1 MSSSDSVA
9 STAAVAA
16 GPTTGHFAVQPF
28 RPVFLLSPGR
38 PPVPW
43 GRWHNMF
50 EDWLLAVGF
59 PDGPSNDQRKAALL
73 RASLG
78 TEGYRLYNSLTPEA
92 ELRESY
98 DNAVTRLKKHFG
110 QPASDIFARAQFTR
124 CQQRQGQNVTQY
136 VATLREMAAKCN
148 FNASQLD
155 ERVRD
160 QFVAWVSSDKIRER
174 LLQESA
180 TKSLDDLLQIAITV
194 ERAMSEAPALALSSS
209 SSTLEASV
217 GRIHGQTDRKPR
229 KPSSS
234 IPSTVCWNCGQEGHT
249 ARSDTCPAR
258 GKTCR
263 HCGKT
268 GHYLQ
273 CCRQRKKST
282 AATSDA
288 SRHHRSWSR
297 GRRRPASTNCIN
309 GKSHEDDPSDVS
321 EMGTVY
327 VGSVETSE
335 PGEFRRAHIHVNS
348 VPITLMIDLG
358 AKVSIISKSFYDRH
372 LTHVKLRPAIVKL
385 RAYQGQ
391 RIDCLGCVILTVEV
405 KGKPP
410 LRFRFHV
417 TSRGESLLG
426 LDLFDALGGAV
437 YLGDTT
443 YVNGASLPATA
454 AAAAADS
461 QAVAVNV
468 TDAAAA
474 AAADA
479 VADIPESI
487 AAHTDMTSSSVSLD
501 EYPVLLK
508 DGGTLRSFVHKP
520 KIDSTVRP
528 VQQSSPSASSAVDPN
543 DEDEQLIQTVFGSI
557 ATPVVTLEAVAA
569 ATDADDVL
577 RTVRDYVINGWPN
590 DRRNL
595 RAEIRIFFD
604 VQHELSVCGRCL
616 IRDVRTVI
624 PASLTAAI
632 LDIAHEGHPG
642 IVRMKQRCRETVWW
656 PGIDIAIE
664 RYVRDCEP
672 CILSGKSAKPRPGPL
687 QPIPLPSGPWRKLS
701 LDIAGEFV
709 AAPHHQRYVIVATD
723 VYSKWPEVAACGSP
737 TSSAVIEFLTSLFDR
752 FGLVEEI
759 TTDNGVQFVSS
770 EFEDFLAAHSIKHS
784 RSALYSP
791 QTNAAVERLNRVIK
805 EGVKV
810 ALAEGKSFMTGLR
823 QVMAAYRTTPHATTG
838 VTPASLML
846 AFPVRTPLSVLS
858 SLPSSSRSSTS
869 SQTDLRKRVCFKQSE
884 MAKQYNQRHRA
895 APTIIKPG
903 DSVRILLPTQ
913 PHKLARVYSEP
924 RLVDKVKGNTVWLRN
939 GQRWN
944 VRRCLLHCSVLKQP
958 PSTSR
963 SSPAMT
969 HAEHAGR
976 TIDSAR

>member
-1 MSSSDSVA
+1 MCNGQPEVEFNGHIIS
-9 STAAVAA
+9 AA
-16 GPTTGHFAVQPF
+16 GIRPLKSNVEAILRIPTPK
-28 RPVFLLSPGR
+28 
-38 PPVPW
+38 
-43 GRWHNMF
+43 
-50 EDWLLAVGF
+50 
-59 PDGPSNDQRKAALL
+59 DQRELLRFVCTASYYLRFVKDYAALSESLRRLL
-73 RASLG
+73 RANVTWHWSAECE
-78 TEGYRLYNSLTPEA
+78 TSFREIKRRLASPPILAHFDVSADTILTCDASSTAIGACLSQISNGDVTDRPVAFISRSLTKAERSYSASEREA
-92 ELRESY
+92 LACLWACERLTFFLYGRHFRLVTDHQALKTMLTAVGTGHRPLRLHRWA
-98 DNAVTRLKKHFG
+98 D
-110 QPASDIFARAQFTR
+110 
-124 CQQRQGQNVTQY
+124 
-136 VATLREMAAKCN
+136 
-148 FNASQLD
+148 
-155 ERVRD
+155 
-160 QFVAWVSSDKIRER
+160 R
-174 LLQESA
+174 LLQFNF
-180 TKSLDDLLQIAITV
+180 
-194 ERAMSEAPALALSSS
+194 
-209 SSTLEASV
+209 SV
-217 GRIHGQTDRKPR
+217 VFRP
-229 KPSSS
+229 
-234 IPSTVCWNCGQEGHT
+234 
-249 ARSDTCPAR
+249 
-258 GKTCR
+258 GKDNVV
-263 HCGKT
+263 
-268 GHYLQ
+268 
-273 CCRQRKKST
+273 
-282 AATSDA
+282 A
-288 SRHHRSWSR
+288 
-297 GRRRPASTNCIN
+297 
-309 GKSHEDDPSDVS
+309 
-321 EMGTVY
+321 
-327 VGSVETSE
+327 
-335 PGEFRRAHIHVNS
+335 
-348 VPITLMIDLG
+348 
-358 AKVSIISKSFYDRH
+358 
-372 LTHVKLRPAIVKL
+372 
-385 RAYQGQ
+385 
-391 RIDCLGCVILTVEV
+391 DCL
-405 KGKPP
+405 
-410 LRFRFHV
+410 
-417 TSRGESLLG
+417 SRSYS
-426 LDLFDALGGAV
+426 DN
-437 YLGDTT
+437 DTPT
-443 YVNGASLPATA
+443 
-454 AAAAADS
+454 
-461 QAVAVNV
+461 
-468 TDAAAA
+468 
-474 AAADA
+474 
-479 VADIPESI
+479 
-487 AAHTDMTSSSVSLD
+487 M
-501 EYPVLLK
+501 
-508 DGGTLRSFVHKP
+508 
-520 KIDSTVRP
+520 
-528 VQQSSPSASSAVDPN
+528 SSPSASSAVDPD

-595 RAEIRIFFD
+595 RAEIRMYFD

-759 TTDNGVQFVSS
+759 ITDNGVQFVSS

-869 SQTDLRKRVCFKQSE
+869 SQTDLRKRVSFKQSE

-924 RLVDKVKGNTVWLRN
+924 RLVDKVKGNTIWLRN

-976 TIDSAR
+976 TIDNADESDDCATFVFPVAHGTSTPPPADSAAEVASFCSYTSTARFRSVCDVLKSRLVSSMCASLIDI